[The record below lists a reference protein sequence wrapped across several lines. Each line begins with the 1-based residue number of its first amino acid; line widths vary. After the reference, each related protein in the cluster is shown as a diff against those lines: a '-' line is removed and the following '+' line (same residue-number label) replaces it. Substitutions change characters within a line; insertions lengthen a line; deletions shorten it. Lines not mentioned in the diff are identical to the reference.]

1 MARSVAAAGDL
12 VPVPAVGWAPQLPVI
27 TVPHD
32 RLVVDGQP
40 AIAKATCT
48 FVSSQAGVPPE
59 VIVLEPPGTVLSS
72 DGNGVLAHGDQQ
84 RSEATGNML
93 KVVVTAPGRLAIPL
107 ASGFSGMDCRV
118 ASVGP
123 A

>member
-1 MARSVAAAGDL
+1 MARSVAAAADL
-12 VPVPAVGWAPQLPVI
+12 VPVPAAGWAPQLPVT

-48 FVSSQAGVPPE
+48 FLSSQSGVPPE
-59 VIVLEPPGTVLSS
+59 ILVLEPAATVLTS

-84 RSEATGNML
+84 RSEATENTL

-107 ASGFSGMDCRV
+107 ASGFRGALGQRHRL
-118 ASVGP
+118 P
-123 A
+123 T